1 VLGYLELGM
10 SGSQAANQHEA
21 TPGKN
26 VSGGAMTEKVVV
38 KNLYKIFGPDPQRA
52 MKLIKE
58 GLNKEEIFDQTGLAI
73 GVRDASFTVNAG
85 EIFVVMGLSGSGKST
100 LIRLLNRLIE
110 PTAGEIYVDGEKV
123 TGMGRKKLIEL
134 RRHQMSMVFQ
144 SFALM
149 PHLTVL
155 QNAAFGLEVAG
166 IDKKQREERAMEA
179 LDQVGLKPY
188 AHSLPQELSGG
199 MQQRVGLARALA
211 QDPGI
216 LLMDEAFSAL
226 DPLIRNEMQ
235 DELLKLQE
243 ERERTVIFI
252 SHDLHEAMRIGDR
265 IAMMEGGRIVQVGTP
280 DEILKNP
287 ADKYVKSFFRGVDP
301 TTVFSAKDVARKSQL
316 TLRWHKGEGAPR
328 AALEQLR
335 EADRE
340 FGYVISQQSRFMGVV
355 STESLEAAM
364 ARDEPSLDSALLN
377 GAEPVPAETPLQA
390 LLSLVRKYDFPVPV
404 VNQDHVYMG
413 VISKN
418 TFLETLEAGVPEQ
431 PTSDH

>member
-1 VLGYLELGM
+1 M
-10 SGSQAANQHEA
+10 SGSQAATQNEA